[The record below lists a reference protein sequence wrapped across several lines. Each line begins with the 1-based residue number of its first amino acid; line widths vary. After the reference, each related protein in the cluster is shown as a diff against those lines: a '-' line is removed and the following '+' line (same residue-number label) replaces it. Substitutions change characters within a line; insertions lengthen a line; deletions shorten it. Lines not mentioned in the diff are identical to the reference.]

1 MKEHSFLLIDEPT
14 NHLDQ
19 DSRLKIGE
27 YLKRQKGFLLVSHDR
42 YFIDSCC
49 DHVMAINPQSID
61 VVNGNFSSW
70 YEDKTKKDER
80 EMMLNKKLKKDIVKM
95 ESSKRQKQN
104 WGYQIEKSKKG
115 AVDKGYVGHMAA
127 KMMKRSRAIEK
138 RQQQAIEKKKT
149 LLKDIEEYD
158 DLKIHCLKYFQ
169 NQILQFQHFSFIL

>member
-1 MKEHSFLLIDEPT
+1 MCFIVLETLSHGEQTKVLLAILFLKEHSFLLIDEPT

-49 DHVMAINPQSID
+49 DHVMVINPQSID

-104 WGYQIEKSKKG
+104 WGYQIEKSKKELQ
-115 AVDKGYVGHMAA
+115 
-127 KMMKRSRAIEK
+127 I
-138 RQQQAIEKKKT
+138 
-149 LLKDIEEYD
+149 KDMLGIW
-158 DLKIHCLKYFQ
+158 LRK
-169 NQILQFQHFSFIL
+169 